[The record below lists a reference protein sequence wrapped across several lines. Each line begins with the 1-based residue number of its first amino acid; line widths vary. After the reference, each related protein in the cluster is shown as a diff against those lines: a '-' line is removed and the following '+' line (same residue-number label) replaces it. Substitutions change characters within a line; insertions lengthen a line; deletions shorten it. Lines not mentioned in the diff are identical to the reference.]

1 MTPHCSPQ
9 APLSLF
15 SPAVFLRRL
24 ETLLWRSSEVH
35 FEASPSSSSITSKEQ
50 GTRVNF
56 LKKTSAF
63 AFLLV
68 EIKVLFGGI
77 FSKPT
82 VFWVFVYDKWVF
94 YMNVPKVVLVSQ
106 IKHRR
111 KYLRTSDDLPFP
123 ETGKKSLHHYGSNYY
138 IVTCSLMAHVS
149 A

>member
-1 MTPHCSPQ
+1 M
-9 APLSLF
+9 
-15 SPAVFLRRL
+15 
-24 ETLLWRSSEVH
+24 
-35 FEASPSSSSITSKEQ
+35 
-50 GTRVNF
+50 NF